1 MTDVTP
7 PTDTAAG
14 SVPAGTAGSAP
25 AGTVST
31 APAGTAAGAAPAS
44 ASTPAAETGKRPN
57 HRRIREGKVISAAM
71 DKTAVVE
78 ITDRVRHP
86 RYFKIVTRR
95 GRLYVHD
102 PLNDLGVGDTVRIQ
116 ETRPIS
122 KTKRWRVLEIVERAR

>member
-7 PTDTAAG
+7 PADTAAG
-14 SVPAGTAGSAP
+14 SDMGSAATSSPSSSPTGVAGSP
-25 AGTVST
+25 A
-31 APAGTAAGAAPAS
+31 
-44 ASTPAAETGKRPN
+44 TPAAAAATSTDSSADAKRPN

>member
-7 PTDTAAG
+7 PADTAAG
-14 SVPAGTAGSAP
+14 SDMGSAATSSPSSSPTGVAGSP
-25 AGTVST
+25 A
-31 APAGTAAGAAPAS
+31 
-44 ASTPAAETGKRPN
+44 TPAAAAATSPDSSADAKRPN
-57 HRRIREGKVISAAM
+57 QRRIREGKVISAAM